1 MDHQHL
7 SRELRTLERNLPAMR
22 AHHVHD
28 FGHAFDTQVARL
40 VAQAQDPDD
49 AIYVIER
56 AETMLGEHGFD

>member
-22 AHHVHD
+22 ARHAHD
-28 FGHAFDTQVARL
+28 FGNAFDAQVARL
-40 VAQAQDPDD
+40 VGQAEDPDD

-56 AETMLGEHGFD
+56 AETMLGDQGFE